1 MPPLITIGIPCYN
14 EGQRVVDAICHNI
27 EAITHTGHSYE
38 IVVVDDCSRDNS
50 AELVQQLAA
59 AHPEWPI
66 TLKVNDRNRGL
77 AYNFVEC
84 ALIGKGTYYRMSCG
98 DDPQPVEAL
107 YDVFKHLGTCDLVIP
122 FMTDYGPRGWKRN
135 LISRTFTT
143 IVNLISGYRIL
154 YYNGSPIYHRNHVLR
169 WHPSSY
175 GFGYSADMITRLL
188 DYEGLTFTQIPTW
201 SDEKKGKGSTSM
213 TLRNLLSVTH
223 SLLEI
228 VFRRLR
234 RSFYGRESAPPREIF
249 LTK

>member
-14 EGQRVVDAICHNI
+14 EGQRVVDAIRHNI
-27 EAITHTGHSYE
+27 EAMTRTGHSFE
-38 IVVVDDCSRDNS
+38 IVVVDDCSKDNS
-50 AELVQQLAA
+50 AELVTKFAKD
-59 AHPEWPI
+59 HPELSI
-66 TLKVNDRNRGL
+66 TLKVNERNRGL

-84 ALIGKGTYYRMSCG
+84 ALMGKGTYYRMSCG
-98 DDPQPVEAL
+98 DDPQPTEAL
-107 YDVFKHLGTCDLVIP
+107 YAVFKYLGTCDLVIP
-122 FMTDYGPRGWKRN
+122 YMTEYGPRGWKRN
-135 LISRTFTT
+135 LISRTFTAL
-143 IVNLISGYRIL
+143 VNLISSYKIR

-188 DYEGLTFTQIPTW
+188 DYEGLSFTQVPTW

-234 RSFYGRESAPPREIF
+234 RAIYGRESSPPRELQIPS
-249 LTK
+249 